1 MEETEEGRD
10 MVQQLQDSMKR
21 VEEKYGCQVLDQAAD
36 KWLKT
41 HGPVK
46 KEGESP
52 KEYLKRLN
60 QLKEDIYSGK
70 LAVSPELLHQEDEWK
85 DEEE

>member
-1 MEETEEGRD
+1 MAEDPWSG
-10 MVQQLQDSMKR
+10 
-21 VEEKYGCQVLDQAAD
+21 
-36 KWLKT
+36 
-41 HGPVK
+41 K